1 MILVLIGAIG
11 ITFGSVSVIFAK
23 NIGTDA
29 AAVTTT
35 VNPDMAILA
44 AGVVLAIGI
53 IIFLKRN
60 VIKEC

>member
-23 NIGTDA
+23 NIGTDV
-29 AAVTTT
+29 AVTTT